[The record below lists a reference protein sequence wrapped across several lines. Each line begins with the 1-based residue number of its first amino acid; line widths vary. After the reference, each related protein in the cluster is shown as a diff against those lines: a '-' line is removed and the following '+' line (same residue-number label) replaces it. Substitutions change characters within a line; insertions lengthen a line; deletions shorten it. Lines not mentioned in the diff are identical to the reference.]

1 MHNTN
6 NKSDLSFSKNLLA
19 WYQVNARTLPWR
31 GEKEPYKIWLSE
43 VMLQQT
49 QVETVKP
56 YYEKWLKKYPDIK
69 YVAEADEELL
79 LKTWEGLGYYSR
91 RRNFHKACKIV
102 VDQFGGKIPNDLEKF
117 RSLPGVG
124 DYTAAAVL
132 SIAFGENYP
141 LLDGNINRVMS
152 RLLAYEKPVKKGK
165 SLFIGQLGKW
175 IDVHSTL
182 RGKCPGEFNQAMMEL
197 GSLVC
202 RKNQPHC
209 FECPLTDYCEAYKKR
224 ITEKFPVKQEMKP
237 RPHYTVVVGVILK
250 EDKFL
255 IQKRP
260 SSGHLGGLWEL
271 PGGKVYNGE
280 LLSHALKREIREE
293 TGLELTK
300 IDEIGK
306 VDHAYSHFSISLH
319 GYLCRLEIG
328 KSSLQK
334 DIPRKWIYFSEIEKY
349 PFPKAS
355 HKLFKLMKPDSFTK
369 SH

>member
-1 MHNTN
+1 LHNTN
-6 NKSDLSFSKNLLA
+6 NKSDLFFSKKLLA
-19 WYQVNARTLPWR
+19 WYQVNKRTLPWR
-31 GEKEPYKIWLSE
+31 GEKDPYRIWLSE

-69 YVAEADEELL
+69 SVAEAGEEAL

-91 RRNFHKACKIV
+91 CRNFHKACKIV
-102 VDQFGGKIPNDLEKF
+102 MDQFGGKVPNDWDQF
-117 RSLPGVG
+117 ISFPGVG

-132 SIAFGENYP
+132 SMAFGKSYP
-141 LLDGNINRVMS
+141 LLDGNVYRVMS
-152 RLLAYEKPVKKGK
+152 RLLVYDKSIEKGGSK
-165 SLFIGQLGKW
+165 FIGKLEKW
-175 IDVHSTL
+175 IDE
-182 RGKCPGEFNQAMMEL
+182 KFPGEFNQAMMEL

-202 RKNQPHC
+202 RKKQPRC
-209 FECPLTDYCEAYKKR
+209 FECPLTDYCKAYKKGV
-224 ITEKFPVKQEMKP
+224 TDKFPVKQKLKL

-250 EDKFL
+250 ERKFL

-260 SSGHLGGLWEL
+260 SRGHLGGLWEL

-306 VDHAYSHFSISLH
+306 VDHAYSHFSITLH

-328 KSSLQK
+328 KSSLPK
-334 DIPRKWIYFSEIEKY
+334 NIPRKWIYFSEIEKY

-355 HKLFKLMKPDSFTK
+355 HKLFKLMKPESFTK